1 MQEQIEIGLTGG
13 GPWEAL
19 PSQSL
24 MALLALVG
32 AQSTDLETLRGRT
45 RLEPHAFVQ
54 LLGWLQRE
62 HLVDLITS
70 LRVDFV
76 EERLELTDRGEA
88 LLLGLLERT
97 CELPELG

>member
-1 MQEQIEIGLTGG
+1 MQEQIEIGLTGE

-32 AQSTDLETLRGRT
+32 AQSTDLESLRGRT
-45 RLEPHAFVQ
+45 KLGPRAFVQ

-62 HLVDLITS
+62 YLVDLITS
-70 LRVDFV
+70 LGVDHV
-76 EERLELTDRGEA
+76 EERVELTDRGEA
-88 LLLGLLERT
+88 LLLSMLERT
-97 CELPELG
+97 CELPDLG